1 MKDGRIPKQ
10 SMGGKG
16 IAIGLVSFLLL
27 SMLSVS
33 MPQASILS
41 EDVNIQT
48 TSAMSIVFSNG
59 PVEDESLT
67 GLKTVS
73 FTLSG
78 TGTIDSILVEIAQV
92 GGSYSTLTN
101 LTGSPWLFNFDS
113 TAVTNGSYTLRATG
127 WDSDVS
133 DVTITT
139 SEEFTIDNQ
148 VPVITAF
155 TALSPDIGSG
165 TSSSDRAWF
174 NLSQSGTIEF
184 RYGISDDDFNRAT
197 LQNVPGPGTPATD
210 GPTSLSY
217 GWDWSTGAFA
227 DGTWNPRLTVFD
239 DSGLSSSE
247 TIFIGID
254 QTGPTMNSVSVGNG
268 DAWQSTNSITLSGIL
283 DAANDGTGSG
293 IDFVELQIDGGAW
306 TSLTTNTHDIE
317 LSEGNHSVSLRA
329 TDRVGNIGNTV
340 SATIRVDTSM
350 PELVG
355 WTVDPLTTDLLG
367 TANISYS
374 TYDLLSGIDESAVS
388 LQYGFDSNGVGLT
401 PDLSGQWL
409 ELPGS
414 GLDRGLA
421 MANWATK
428 SRQYL
433 MLRATIADEAGNS
446 ETTEPRAF
454 QVMPGLDLSWNTTAT
469 DLDRLVVRP
478 GETFGNVTITG
489 ELQSNQMYAGAVVVS
504 LEAAPADRSATTLWT
519 VMSVQTLPAG
529 SLGDSVETIVWSYT
543 VPNSGQ
549 YDLRVRIDPTNV
561 IDENSEINND
571 HYMVVTGADISSPGL
586 VPSFAPTLIA
596 VICVGFFVAL
606 LQQRD

>member
-1 MKDGRIPKQ
+1 
-10 SMGGKG
+10 MGGKG

-148 VPVITAF
+148 VPIITAF

>member
-1 MKDGRIPKQ
+1 
-10 SMGGKG
+10 
-16 IAIGLVSFLLL
+16 
-27 SMLSVS
+27 MLSVT
-33 MPQASILS
+33 MPQVSMLN
-41 EDVNIQT
+41 ENVNINN

-59 PVEDESLT
+59 PVEDESVT

-73 FTLSG
+73 FALSG
-78 TGTIDSILVEIAQV
+78 TGTIDSILVEIAQL

-148 VPVITAF
+148 IPVITAF

-165 TSSSDRAWF
+165 ASSSDRAWF
-174 NLSQSGTIEF
+174 NLSESGTIEF
-184 RYGISDDDFNRAT
+184 RYGISDDDFSRAT
-197 LQNVPGPGTPATD
+197 LQNVPGPGTPAAD

-217 GWDWSTGAFA
+217 GWDWTTGSFA
-227 DGTWNPRLTVFD
+227 EGTWNPRLTVFD

-254 QTGPTMNSVSVGNG
+254 RTGPTMNSVSVGNG
-268 DAWQSTNSITLSGIL
+268 DVWQSTNSVTLSGIL
-283 DAANDGTGSG
+283 DAANDGTGCG
-293 IDFVELQIDGGAW
+293 VDFVELQIDGGVW

-317 LSEGNHSVSLRA
+317 LTEGNHSVSLRA
-329 TDRVGNIGNTV
+329 TDNVGNIGNTV

-355 WTVDPLTTDLLG
+355 WTVDALTTNLLG
-367 TANISYS
+367 TANISFS

-504 LEAAPADRSATTLWT
+504 LEAAPADRSATTQWT

-529 SLGDSVETIVWSYT
+529 SLGDTVETIVWSYT

-586 VPSFAPTLIA
+586 VPSFAPTMIA
-596 VICVGFFVAL
+596 VVCVGFFVAL

>member
-1 MKDGRIPKQ
+1 
-10 SMGGKG
+10 MGGRG
-16 IAIGLVSFLLL
+16 VALGLVTVLLL

-33 MPQASILS
+33 PPMPSQLDS
-41 EDVNIQT
+41 ELKSFD
-48 TSAMSIVFSNG
+48 TSSMSIVFSNG
-59 PVEDESLT
+59 PVEDESVT
-67 GLKTVS
+67 GLKTVT

-78 TGTIDSILVEIAQV
+78 TGTIDSILVEIAEV
-92 GGSYSTLTN
+92 GGAYSSLTN
-101 LTGSPWLFNFDS
+101 LTSSPWLFNFDS
-113 TAVTNGSYTLRATG
+113 TSYANGTYTLRATG
-127 WDSDVS
+127 WDSDV
-133 DVTITT
+133 DDTTVTT
-139 SEEFTIDNQ
+139 SDEFTIENQ

-155 TALSPDIGSG
+155 TVLSPDVG
-165 TSSSDRAWF
+165 TGATSSDRAWF
-174 NLSQSGTIEF
+174 NVSQTGTLEF
-184 RYGISDDDFNRAT
+184 RYGLSDDDFDRAT
-197 LQNVPGPGTPATD
+197 LQNVPGPGSPAAD
-210 GPTSLSY
+210 GPTSLAY
-217 GWDWSTGAFA
+217 GWDWSTGSFSE
-227 DGTWNPRLTVFD
+227 GTWNPRLTLFD
-239 DSGLSSSE
+239 NSGLSSSE
-247 TIFIGID
+247 TLFIGID
-254 QTGPTMNSVSVGNG
+254 RSGPSMSSVSVGNG
-268 DAWQSTNSITLSGIL
+268 NTWQSTSSVTISGIL

-293 IDFVELQIDGGAW
+293 VDYVELQIDGGAW
-306 TSLTTNTHDIE
+306 TELSSNSHTIE
-317 LSEGNHSVSLRA
+317 LSEGTHSISLRA
-329 TDRVGNIGNTV
+329 TDRVGNIGNTI

-355 WTVDPLTTDLLG
+355 WTVDPLTTDLIG

-374 TYDLLSGIDESAVS
+374 TFDLLSGIDTNAVS

-446 ETTEPRAF
+446 ETTEPQAF
-454 QVMPGLDLSWNTTAT
+454 QVMPGLDLFWNTTAT
-469 DLDRLVVRP
+469 DVNRLVVRP

-489 ELQSNQMYAGAVVVS
+489 ELNSNQNYAGAVVVS
-504 LEAAPADRSATTLWT
+504 LEAAPADRSATTQWT
-519 VMSVQTLPAG
+519 VMNVQTLPAG
-529 SLGDSVETIVWSYT
+529 SLGDGVETVEWSYT

-571 HYMVVTGADISSPGL
+571 HYMVVTGADVSSPGL
-586 VPSFAPTLIA
+586 VPSFAPTLTA
-596 VICVGFFVAL
+596 LICIGFLVAL

>member
-1 MKDGRIPKQ
+1 
-10 SMGGKG
+10 MGGKG

-374 TYDLLSGIDESAVS
+374 TYDLLSGIDESDVS

>member
-1 MKDGRIPKQ
+1 
-10 SMGGKG
+10 MGGKG

-127 WDSDVS
+127 WDSDVN

-329 TDRVGNIGNTV
+329 TDRVGNTGNTV

>member
-1 MKDGRIPKQ
+1 
-10 SMGGKG
+10 
-16 IAIGLVSFLLL
+16 
-27 SMLSVS
+27 
-33 MPQASILS
+33 
-41 EDVNIQT
+41 
-48 TSAMSIVFSNG
+48 
-59 PVEDESLT
+59 
-67 GLKTVS
+67 
-73 FTLSG
+73 
-78 TGTIDSILVEIAQV
+78 
-92 GGSYSTLTN
+92 
-101 LTGSPWLFNFDS
+101 
-113 TAVTNGSYTLRATG
+113 
-127 WDSDVS
+127 
-133 DVTITT
+133 
-139 SEEFTIDNQ
+139 
-148 VPVITAF
+148 
-155 TALSPDIGSG
+155 
-165 TSSSDRAWF
+165 
-174 NLSQSGTIEF
+174 
-184 RYGISDDDFNRAT
+184 
-197 LQNVPGPGTPATD
+197 
-210 GPTSLSY
+210 
-217 GWDWSTGAFA
+217 
-227 DGTWNPRLTVFD
+227 LTVFD

-529 SLGDSVETIVWSYT
+529 SLSDSVETIVWSYT

-586 VPSFAPTLIA
+586 VPSFAPTFIA

>member
-1 MKDGRIPKQ
+1 
-10 SMGGKG
+10 MGGRVV
-16 IAIGLVSFLLL
+16 AVGLVTFLLL
-27 SMLSVS
+27 SIFSS
-33 MPQASILS
+33 MSTQVMHLEENP
-41 EDVNIQT
+41 ETYN
-48 TSAMSIVFSNG
+48 TSAVNIVFSNG
-59 PVEDESLT
+59 PAEDESVT
-67 GLKTVS
+67 GLKTVTFS
-73 FTLSG
+73 LTG
-78 TGTIDSILVEIAQV
+78 TGTIDSILVEIAEA

-101 LTGSPWLFNFDS
+101 LTGTPWLFNFDS
-113 TAVTNGSYTLRATG
+113 TSQTNGTYTLRATG

-139 SEEFTIDNQ
+139 SDEFTIDNQ

-155 TALSPDIGSG
+155 TALSPDVG
-165 TSSSDRAWF
+165 TGTASSDRAWY
-174 NLSQSGTIEF
+174 NVSESGTIEF
-184 RYGISDDDFNRAT
+184 RYGISDDDFDRAT
-197 LQNVPGPGTPATD
+197 LQNVPGPGSPATD
-210 GPTSLSY
+210 GPTSLAY
-217 GWDWSTGAFA
+217 GWDWSSGSFSE
-227 DGTWNPRLTVFD
+227 GTWNPRLTVFD

-254 QTGPTMNSVSVGNG
+254 RTGPTMNSVSVGNG
-268 DAWQSTNSITLSGIL
+268 NTWQSTTSVSINGIL

-293 IDFVELQIDGGAW
+293 VDFVELQIDGGTW
-306 TSLTTNTHDIE
+306 STVTTNTHTIT
-317 LSEGNHSVSLRA
+317 LSEGNHSISLRA
-329 TDRVGNIGNTV
+329 TDRVGNVGNTISETV
-340 SATIRVDTSM
+340 RVDTSM

-355 WTVDPLTTDLLG
+355 WTVDPLTTNLIG
-367 TANISYS
+367 TANISFS
-374 TYDLLSGIDESAVS
+374 TYDLLSGIDEDAVS

-446 ETTEPRAF
+446 ETTDPQGF

-489 ELQSNQMYAGAVVVS
+489 EVRSNQMYAGAVVVS
-504 LEAAPADRSATTLWT
+504 LEAAPADRSATTQWT
-519 VMSVQTLPAG
+519 VMNVQTLPAG
-529 SLGDSVETIVWSYT
+529 SLGDGVESVEWSYT

-571 HYMVVTGADISSPGL
+571 HYMVVTGADVSSPGL
-586 VPSFAPTLIA
+586 VPSFAPSLIA
-596 VICVGFFVAL
+596 LICIGFFVAL
-606 LQQRD
+606 IQQRD

>member
-1 MKDGRIPKQ
+1 M
-10 SMGGKG
+10 
-16 IAIGLVSFLLL
+16 
-27 SMLSVS
+27 
-33 MPQASILS
+33 
-41 EDVNIQT
+41 
-48 TSAMSIVFSNG
+48 VFSNG
-59 PVEDESLT
+59 PVEDESVT

-73 FTLSG
+73 FALSG
-78 TGTIDSILVEIAQV
+78 TGTIDSILVEIAQL

-148 VPVITAF
+148 IPVITAF

-165 TSSSDRAWF
+165 ASSSDRAWF
-174 NLSQSGTIEF
+174 NLSESGTIEF
-184 RYGISDDDFNRAT
+184 RYGISDDDFSRAT
-197 LQNVPGPGTPATD
+197 LQNVPGPGTPAAD

-217 GWDWSTGAFA
+217 GWDWTTGSFA
-227 DGTWNPRLTVFD
+227 EGTWNPRLTVFD

-254 QTGPTMNSVSVGNG
+254 RTGPTMNSVSVGNG
-268 DAWQSTNSITLSGIL
+268 DVWQSTNSVTLSGIL
-283 DAANDGTGSG
+283 DAANDGTGCG
-293 IDFVELQIDGGAW
+293 VDFVELQIDGGVW

-317 LSEGNHSVSLRA
+317 LTEGNHSVSLRA
-329 TDRVGNIGNTV
+329 TDNVGNIGNTV

-355 WTVDPLTTDLLG
+355 WTVDALTTNLLG
-367 TANISYS
+367 TANISFS

-504 LEAAPADRSATTLWT
+504 LEAAPADRSATTQWT

-529 SLGDSVETIVWSYT
+529 SLGDTVETIVWSYT

-586 VPSFAPTLIA
+586 VPSFAPTMIA
-596 VICVGFFVAL
+596 VVCVGFFVAL

>member
-1 MKDGRIPKQ
+1 
-10 SMGGKG
+10 MGEKG

-306 TSLTTNTHDIE
+306 TSLTTNTHDVE

>member
-1 MKDGRIPKQ
+1 
-10 SMGGKG
+10 MGGKG

-127 WDSDVS
+127 WDSDVN